1 MNFLVSLY
9 WWAWQIKGLSV
20 QIFNH
25 TEFFFNDG
33 DDDDNDDV
41 FVILILCMFVTI
53 SFSLFNRVYMILL
66 CTSGLV
72 HAGTITCSVF
82 SFRDLHQNEIVWIEE
97 GAFAPLQHLA
107 SL

>member
-33 DDDDNDDV
+33 DDDDNDDDDE
-41 FVILILCMFVTI
+41 
-53 SFSLFNRVYMILL
+53 SSLVSELFLTL
-66 CTSGLV
+66 PQSSGMPY
-72 HAGTITCSVF
+72 HKQSGKQI
-82 SFRDLHQNEIVWIEE
+82 
-97 GAFAPLQHLA
+97 PLRRSA
-107 SL
+107 DV